1 MTAYN
6 PVDCDPRAAPELLR
20 AIAHPMRLI
29 ILCRLLDGELAVSG
43 FESEMNLKQPSLS
56 QQLGLLRDAGLV
68 TARREAKS
76 VVYAL
81 ANARV
86 GGILHALRDYF
97 TGARPVR
104 IPPPPPLDRL
114 PASQHDAPAQFIGAT
129 ECGVFSVAGWPTE
142 KERGDD

>member
-6 PVDCDPRAAPELLR
+6 PVDCDPRAATELLR

-81 ANARV
+81 ANAISQGR
-86 GGILHALRDYF
+86 GRCGYH
-97 TGARPVR
+97 RPR
-104 IPPPPPLDRL
+104 
-114 PASQHDAPAQFIGAT
+114 H
-129 ECGVFSVAGWPTE
+129 
-142 KERGDD
+142 